1 MKVLIACEESQTV
14 CIAFRELG
22 HEAYSCDIQDCSGGH
37 PEWHIKDDVLK
48 VIDGYR
54 KVVHA
59 NECFYEEWDK
69 DRKNGICENCKILY
83 SDCEC
88 PGPTEEYEYKQFN
101 NVLYAKKYKWDL
113 MIAHPPCTYL
123 SFAGNAWFDIDK
135 YKNKAIERIQ
145 KRKEAEIFFL
155 KIYNCKI
162 PKIAIENP
170 RGSINKIIKH
180 SQVIHPYYFGDKEKK
195 ITCLWLK
202 NLPKLVHIKEDDLFD
217 SATHTEEI
225 KPKFIDRSG
234 KKRYF
239 TDLFGKTPDRIKLR
253 SKTFPGIA
261 KAMAT
266 QWGKI

>member
-37 PEWHIKDDVLK
+37 PEWHIKDDA
-48 VIDGYR
+48 I
-54 KVVHA
+54 
-59 NECFYEEWDK
+59 
-69 DRKNGICENCKILY
+69 KILY
-83 SDCEC
+83 SE
-88 PGPTEEYEYKQFN
+88 N
-101 NVLYAKKYKWDL
+101 WDL

-135 YKNKAIERIQ
+135 YKEKAIERIQ

-170 RGSINKIIKH
+170 RGSMNKIIKH

-195 ITCLWLK
+195 TTCLWLK
-202 NLPKLVHIKEDDLFD
+202 NLPKLVHIQKNDLFD
-217 SATHTEEI
+217 CATHTEEP
-225 KPKFIDRSG
+225 KPKYIDRSG

-239 TDLFGKTPDRIKLR
+239 TDSFAKTPDRIKLR

-261 KAMAT
+261 QAMAT
-266 QWGKI
+266 QWGRL